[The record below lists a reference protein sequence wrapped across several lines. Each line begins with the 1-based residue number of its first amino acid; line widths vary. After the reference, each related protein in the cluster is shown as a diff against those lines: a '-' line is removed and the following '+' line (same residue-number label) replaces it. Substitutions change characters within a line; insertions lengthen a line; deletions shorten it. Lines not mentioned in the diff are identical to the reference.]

1 MTENSKRSF
10 SPKIKDALLICVLVV
25 ALLVCAW
32 GVFSTESKP
41 TDEVFSDT
49 ERRVDRLIEEIEGVG
64 EAEVMICQTE
74 NGVKSVVVVCEG
86 GNDLQVIVRVREAV
100 AAALG
105 TEEKAVKIY
114 VKKE

>member
-1 MTENSKRSF
+1 M
-10 SPKIKDALLICVLVV
+10 
-25 ALLVCAW
+25 
-32 GVFSTESKP
+32 
-41 TDEVFSDT
+41 DEVFSDT
-49 ERRVDRLIEEIEGVG
+49 ERRVDRLIEQIEGVG

-74 NGVKSVVVVCEG
+74 DGVKSVVVVCEG